1 MYKNRTNP
9 LNMTGINTTQHTNR
23 YHKLDRHT
31 CIAICYLLQGVVKHV
46 FYYALV
52 TVDGL
57 EPVDF
62 STEYGW

>member
-1 MYKNRTNP
+1 MYKNRNNP

-31 CIAICYLLQGVVKHV
+31 CIAIRYLLN
-46 FYYALV
+46 ALV